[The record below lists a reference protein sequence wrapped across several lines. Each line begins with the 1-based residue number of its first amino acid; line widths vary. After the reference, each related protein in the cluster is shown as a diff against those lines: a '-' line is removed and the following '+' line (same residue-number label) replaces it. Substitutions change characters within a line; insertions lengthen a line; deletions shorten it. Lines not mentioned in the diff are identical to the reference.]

1 MRLMVGIVLLAIVQG
16 LTGCGGSKSSSAP
29 SAPSPVPQAFPQP
42 VSIAGEYTLT
52 LIANSVCDLPT
63 EMGTRTYA
71 ATISPHVD
79 PNRAANTWFDVAL
92 SGAPFLDDYRS
103 FAIGV
108 AGGDVVFSFD
118 SGEGPELVEQVAPN
132 AYLAVS
138 GFATASVQTS
148 RVSTISAP
156 FEGLIEHCVLNMPMG
171 PLYSCAPGQ
180 TIAHAGCPSKNHRL
194 ILTRR

>member
-1 MRLMVGIVLLAIVQG
+1 MRLMVALILLTAAQG
-16 LTGCGGSKSSSAP
+16 LTGCGGSKSPSAP
-29 SAPSPVPQAFPQP
+29 SAPSPVPQGFSQP
-42 VSIAGEYTLT
+42 VSIAGDYTLT
-52 LIANSVCDLPT
+52 LIANSVCDIPN
-63 EMGTRTYA
+63 EVATRTYA
-71 ATISPHVD
+71 ATISPHEN

-92 SGAPFLDDYRS
+92 SGAPFLDEYKS

-108 AGGDVVFSFD
+108 AGRDVVFSFD
-118 SGEGPELVEQVAPN
+118 NGEGPELVEQVAPN

-156 FEGLIEHCVLNMPMG
+156 FEGLIEHCVLNTPMG
-171 PLYSCAPGQ
+171 PLYNCAPGQ